1 MSVSGNDIPYN
12 VDVDT
17 QAIESLLQSID
28 AKMELID
35 EKLAILSEPDDP
47 VEQEEIET
55 VSDNSIITYEAIQRI
70 EMRMDAQMKMQ
81 FAGII
86 ALIFSISIV
95 GALLVFKLLPKR

>member
-12 VDVDT
+12 VEIDT
-17 QAIESLLQSID
+17 RGIEALLQSID

-35 EKLAILSEPDDP
+35 EKLAILSEPE
-47 VEQEEIET
+47 EQEEIET

-86 ALIFSISIV
+86 ALIFSISIL
-95 GALLVFKLLPKR
+95 GAFLVFKLLPKR

>member
-12 VDVDT
+12 VNVDT
-17 QAIESLLQSID
+17 QGIEALLQSID
-28 AKMELID
+28 AKMDSLD
-35 EKLAILSEPDDP
+35 AKLEILTEPDEP

-86 ALIFSISIV
+86 TLIFSISIL
-95 GALLVFKLLPKR
+95 GAFLVFKLLPKR